1 MQQISPTT
9 IEELASHAGLPLP
22 AERRAMVAA
31 LLQQLI
37 DAVQAMDAV
46 DLGDGEPALAFDPRW
61 EE

>member
-22 AERRAMVAA
+22 AERRAIVAA

-37 DAVQAMDAV
+37 DAVSAMDAV
-46 DLGDGEPALAFDPRW
+46 ELEDREPAVSFDPRW
-61 EE
+61 DD

>member
-22 AERRAMVAA
+22 AERRAIVAA
-31 LLQQLI
+31 LLQQLV
-37 DAVQAMDAV
+37 DAVSAMDAI
-46 DLGDGEPALAFDPRW
+46 DLGDGEPALTFDPRW

>member
-37 DAVQAMDAV
+37 DAVSAMDAV
-46 DLGDGEPALAFDPRW
+46 DLGDAEPALTFDPRW

>member
-22 AERRAMVAA
+22 AERRAIVAA

-37 DAVQAMDAV
+37 DGVSAMDAV
-46 DLGDGEPALAFDPRW
+46 ELEDGEPALSFDPRW
-61 EE
+61 ED

>member
-1 MQQISPTT
+1 MQHISPTT

-37 DAVQAMDAV
+37 DAVSAMDAV
-46 DLGDGEPALAFDPRW
+46 ELADGEPALSFDPRW
-61 EE
+61 ED